1 MPRLCHFIFPPKSS
15 DFPAQEGP
23 LCNLYAFIRLL
34 SYMSPDSCFQLPQE
48 INNVIT
54 QIKEKYTDLISS
66 IDTVAPEDIDDMKEK
81 VWLSHI
87 TNTYI
92 DSLKKQA
99 PHCFDDINDMQD
111 LLDEYGHNKAFAM
124 LLGGQVFDYREAE
137 KTSHSIQNLQKL
149 LVNHGPLMVSG
160 NFGLEFE
167 NVNWQFT
174 NKAYSGCN
182 VIKINAG
189 KFSGQHEILI
199 IGCNT
204 FNNTFYYIDP
214 NYPNS
219 ILDLPFEYY
228 VNNVVICGDISYLP
242 TFFDENQAQSLDTPF
257 RVINNL
263 SIFAKPSSKSIELTN
278 LENYDPQQPI

>member
-1 MPRLCHFIFPPKSS
+1 MPNLCHFIFPPKSS

-34 SYMSPDSCFQLPQE
+34 SYMKPDSCFQLPQE

-66 IDTVAPEDIDDMKEK
+66 SDTVAPEEIDDMKQK
-81 VWLSHI
+81 IWLSHI

-99 PHCFDDINDMQD
+99 PHCFGDINDMQD
-111 LLDEYGHNKAFAM
+111 LLDEYGQNKAFAM

-160 NFGLEFE
+160 NFGMEFKK
-167 NVNWQFT
+167 VNWQFT
-174 NKAYSGCN
+174 NKTYSGCN

-189 KFSGQHEILI
+189 EFSGQHEILI

-204 FNNTFYYIDP
+204 INNTFYYIDP

-219 ILDLPFEYY
+219 ILELPFELY
-228 VNNVVICGDISYLP
+228 VSNVVICGDISYLP
-242 TFFDENQAQSLDTPF
+242 TFFDENQAQSLDVPF
-257 RVINNL
+257 RVISNL
-263 SIFAKPSSKSIELTN
+263 SIFAKPPSISIELSN
-278 LENYDPQQPI
+278 LENNDPQQPF